1 MAVGK
6 SKGEEV
12 ERRKAAETPRLF
24 DRTSSP
30 APLIKEGE
38 PARSFRPR
46 QPPLKN
52 SVQYVKG
59 VGPRR
64 AEQLA
69 RLGIETVED
78 LLYHIPFRYQDR
90 REIKKICHL
99 QMGDETAVTGQIAR
113 MERRFLARRRRWVLE
128 AVVRDETGFLFL
140 LWYHQHRYFQ
150 QRYQLGQRVLLYGKV
165 EKGMKGG
172 KWMIHPDMEPLEE
185 DDETARVLP
194 IYNKTTEM
202 TVAAMRRIV
211 HGAVDRYVDQV
222 ANGVPQ
228 EICERLQPDAAQSRP
243 ATVTLPPAR
252 C

>member
-1 MAVGK
+1 MAGGK
-6 SKGEEV
+6 SKVGETEG
-12 ERRKAAETPRLF
+12 RTSGETPPLF
-24 DRTSSP
+24 DRASPP
-30 APLIKEGE
+30 APLSKGGE
-38 PARSFRPR
+38 KGAAAPARSFRPR

-90 REIKKICHL
+90 REIKQICHL
-99 QMGDETAVTGQIAR
+99 QVGDETAVSGQIAR

-211 HGAVDRYVDQV
+211 HGAV
-222 ANGVPQ
+222 
-228 EICERLQPDAAQSRP
+228 ERLCRSGLQRRAAGN
-243 ATVTLPPAR
+243 L
-252 C
+252 

>member
-1 MAVGK
+1 MAGGK
-6 SKGEEV
+6 SKGREAEG
-12 ERRKAAETPRLF
+12 RTSGETPRLF
-24 DRTSSP
+24 DRASPP
-30 APLIKEGE
+30 APLNKGGE
-38 PARSFRPR
+38 KGDASSSARSFRSF

-99 QMGDETAVTGQIAR
+99 QMGDETAVSGQIAR
-113 MERRFLARRRRWVLE
+113 MERRFLVRRRRWVLE

-150 QRYQLGQRVLLYGKV
+150 QRYQLGQRVLLFGKV

-172 KWMIHPDMEPLEE
+172 KW
-185 DDETARVLP
+185 DDP
-194 IYNKTTEM
+194 PG
-202 TVAAMRRIV
+202 
-211 HGAVDRYVDQV
+211 HGAAGRRRRDR
-222 ANGVPQ
+222 P
-228 EICERLQPDAAQSRP
+228 RP
-243 ATVTLPPAR
+243 AHLQ
-252 C
+252 